1 MKGNKLRRLVVPISL
16 ILALVLVVPMLSGC
30 FPKAAEPAAP
40 AAPAPEPAAPAPEP
54 EPTPPPEEVEPIFIG
69 APLALSGPPGADAV
83 EIERGMV
90 MALEDINA
98 RGGLLGRPVE
108 SIVFDTFDWAAEN
121 QIAARDY
128 LMGQGAVAFFP
139 GYNLDITHLEIYAA
153 PETGGIPIFD
163 VDTTE
168 AFYDI
173 VAENVDRY
181 WNHIGFDDTTR
192 IYSPLAYVTFN
203 KAIPEVYDYPS
214 KTVAFVTQDLTYN
227 IEISN
232 GFKDL
237 LEADPEWEVV
247 VDEMF
252 PYGAL
257 EFGVQLAKIR
267 EANPGIIFFS
277 GISLPESV
285 AFVTQFLDDP
295 TDSLLHVQYAPSI
308 AQFREMLG
316 ERSIGIMWQSI
327 IVANPTYEMAEFWDR
342 HVEMWGAAPGR
353 CLVWSNYDMVMAWA
367 EAVEA
372 VGDETDYRAISDYI
386 IDTHIKGFTFG
397 PGGTNF
403 CSLARADRTHL
414 PPYVEK
420 CHPELHEAMG
430 IECKVETGIEYG
442 SSAHYYQIQMTS
454 DGPQDIMLF
463 MHGMPTEEYMLEYYG
478 YPPQDQYIIEVGSE
492 FEVPPWIGQ

>member
-1 MKGNKLRRLVVPISL
+1 MKRNRLLRLVVPISL
-16 ILALVLVVPMLSGC
+16 ILALVLAMPMLSGC

-54 EPTPPPEEVEPIFIG
+54 TAPPEEVEPIYIG
-69 APLALSGPPGADAV
+69 APLALSGPPGADAI
-83 EIERGMV
+83 EIERGMI

-108 SIVFDTFDWAAEN
+108 AIVYDTFDWAAEN

-128 LMGQGAVAFFP
+128 LMGQDAVAFFP
-139 GYNLDITHLEIYAA
+139 GYNLDISHLDLYAA
-153 PETGGIPIFD
+153 PETGGIPIIA
-163 VDTTE
+163 VNTTE
-168 AFYDI
+168 VFYEIIASDT
-173 VAENVDRY
+173 DKY
-181 WNHIGFDDTTR
+181 WNEIGYDDTTR
-192 IYSPLAYVTFN
+192 IYSPLAYVTFC

-237 LEADPEWEVV
+237 IEADPEWEVV

-267 EANPGIIFFS
+267 EAKPGVIFFS
-277 GISLPESV
+277 GINLPESV
-285 AFVTQFLDDP
+285 AFVNQFLEDP
-295 TDSLLHVQYAPSI
+295 TDSLLHIQYAPTI

-316 ERSIGIMWQSI
+316 EDSIGIMWQSI
-327 IVANPTYEMAEFWDR
+327 IVANPTYEMAEFWER
-342 HVEMWGAAPGR
+342 HIEKWGAAPGR
-353 CLVWSNYDMVMAWA
+353 CLVWSNYDMVMGWA
-367 EAVEA
+367 QAVEA
-372 VGDETDYRAISDYI
+372 VGDEKDYRAISDYI
-386 IDTHIKGFTFG
+386 IDTHIPGFTFG

-403 CSLARADRTHL
+403 CPLGRADRTHL
-414 PPYVEK
+414 PPYVDK
-420 CHPELHEAMG
+420 CHPE
-430 IECKVETGIEYG
+430 VRETGIEYG
-442 SSAHYYQIQMTS
+442 SSAHYYQIQTTS

-463 MHGMPTEEYMLEYYG
+463 MHGIPTEEYMLEYYG
-478 YPPQDQYIIEVGSE
+478 YPPQDKYILEVGAE
-492 FEVPPWIGQ
+492 FEIPPWVGQ